1 MIYAITFLLIFTII
15 CILFAVF
22 SGKLIQQSIKVNE
35 KFAESIDK
43 GMGEDVFLPYTKN
56 YFTRT
61 KLFHKI
67 LVWFIRIIAILMAA
81 TALWVIS
88 MIIIQAYS
96 NS

>member
-1 MIYAITFLLIFTII
+1 MIYAITFLLIFAII

-22 SGKLIQQSIKVNE
+22 SGKLIQQSIKANE

-56 YFTRT
+56 YFNRT

-67 LVWFIRIIAILMAA
+67 LVWVIRIVAILMAA
-81 TALWVIS
+81 TALWGIS